1 MPEETPPTGDAPRP
15 QVVKKVVKKAVVRP
29 TTPGA
34 ASRTSTSTA
43 QRPKATAVSR
53 VSKPV
58 KRPVKAPAAQP
69 AKPARSVD
77 VGAGVSR
84 AAGATKNAL
93 SRTWHS
99 ALDAGWAVRDRSA
112 DGVDAVLDFRLP
124 QQPPMRAAAIS
135 GAVAGLVAVVLGA
148 LAGMLF
154 TELRGTSSGG
164 GFWGSVAFLV
174 TMVIVVAL
182 GARLAALLG
191 CPSGLVVSF
200 LGTVFAIVVILMFF
214 LDLSQGA
221 WAFLLVPGLAVIGFA
236 GAVRLVELADEPTE
250 A

>member
-1 MPEETPPTGDAPRP
+1 M
-15 QVVKKVVKKAVVRP
+15 VKKVVKKAVVRP
-29 TTPGA
+29 TAPAA
-34 ASRTSTSTA
+34 ASRTTTT

-53 VSKPV
+53 VTKPV
-58 KRPVKAPAAQP
+58 KRPVPAQP
-69 AKPARSVD
+69 AKPTRSVD

-84 AAGATKNAL
+84 AAGATKNGVLRA
-93 SRTWHS
+93 WHS

-112 DGVDAVLDFRLP
+112 NGVDAVLDYRLP

-135 GAVAGLVAVVLGA
+135 GAVAGLVAVALGA
-148 LAGMLF
+148 LVGMLF
-154 TELRGTSSGG
+154 TELRGTTSGG

-174 TMVIVVAL
+174 TMVIAVVL

-200 LGTVFAIVVILMFF
+200 LGTVFTIVVILMFF
-214 LDLSQGA
+214 LDLSQGP
-221 WAFLLVPGLAVIGFA
+221 WAFLLVPALAVVGFA
-236 GAVRLVELADEPTE
+236 GAVRLVEMAEQPTQ

>member
-1 MPEETPPTGDAPRP
+1 MPEETPPSGDAPRP

-29 TTPGA
+29 TAPGA
-34 ASRTSTSTA
+34 SSRTSTATTP
-43 QRPKATAVSR
+43 RPKATAVSR
-53 VSKPV
+53 VTKPV
-58 KRPVKAPAAQP
+58 KRPAPAQP

-84 AAGATKNAL
+84 AAGATKNGLLRA
-93 SRTWHS
+93 WHS
-99 ALDAGWAVRDRSA
+99 ALDAGWAVRDRGA
-112 DGVDAVLDFRLP
+112 DGVDAVLDYRLP
-124 QQPPMRAAAIS
+124 QQPPVRAAAIA
-135 GAVAGLVAVVLGA
+135 GAVAGLVAVGLGA

-174 TMVIVVAL
+174 TMVIAVVL

-200 LGTVFAIVVILMFF
+200 LGTVFTIVVILMFF

-221 WAFLLVPGLAVIGFA
+221 WAFLLVPGLGIVGFA
-236 GAVRLVELADEPTE
+236 GAVRLVEMAEQPTE